1 MGTTGMRHSQFSNTR
16 FNAAQQRDEFL
27 PKRPKGMS
35 RGALL
40 AVLAHGVLIIGLT
53 VSLRWQTKDP
63 ATLSAELWSATPQTA
78 APAPTVAPPPP
89 PAPPPVAPV
98 VAPTPPPPPTP
109 PVEKAPD
116 ADIAIK
122 REAERL
128 TLEKQEIARKLVEKK
143 EAEKKALAKKEK
155 ERKEQEV
162 LQKREAAEAARQA
175 KEDETKLAKQRDDQL
190 KRMQAM
196 VGATGAATATGSD
209 ARDAAPSAEY
219 GGRIKARI
227 KPNIVFTD
235 DAAGNPAADVE
246 VRVAPTGR
254 ITGRSLLKSSGNKA
268 WDEAVL
274 RAVDRTEMLPRD
286 IDGRVPPTI
295 VIKFRPNE

>member
-1 MGTTGMRHSQFSNTR
+1 MSDSQFSHTR
-16 FNAAQQRDEFL
+16 IDAAQQRDEFL
-27 PKRPKGMS
+27 PKRPKGMN

-40 AVLAHGVLIIGLT
+40 ALLAHGVLIVGLT

-63 ATLSAELWSATPQTA
+63 TVLSAELWSATPQTA

-89 PAPPPVAPV
+89 PPAPPPAPPVIAPV
-98 VAPTPPPPPTP
+98 VAPTPPPPP

-122 REAERL
+122 REAERVA
-128 TLEKQEIARKLVEKK
+128 LEKQEADRKLAEKK
-143 EAEKKALAKKEK
+143 EAEKKAQAKKEK
-155 ERKEQEV
+155 ERKEQEA

-175 KEDETKLAKQRDDQL
+175 KADEAKLAKQREDQL

-196 VGATGAATATGSD
+196 AGATGATTATGTD

-235 DAAGNPAADVE
+235 DATGNPAADVE

-274 RAVDRTEMLPRD
+274 RAIDRTEILPRD